1 MYRAPVKDLR
11 FVLDDLL
18 EVQSL
23 SSQPGFEDYSTEL
36 AESVLSEA
44 ARFAESV
51 LEPINQSGDREG
63 ARWTPDGVVTPKGFK
78 DAYRQFV
85 EGGWPQ
91 LGADPEYGGQS
102 VPQALVTAAQEMW
115 ASGCLSFKLCPM
127 LTQGAVEALQL
138 CGSPEQKRK
147 YLPRMVSGEWSGTM
161 VLTEPH
167 AGSDLGL
174 VRTRGV
180 PEGDHYRIFGQ
191 KIFITYGDHDLTPNT
206 IHMVLGRIEG
216 APSGVKGISLFVV
229 PKFLINADGS
239 IGERNEVRCVSIEH
253 KLGIHASP
261 TCVLAFGDQKGAI
274 GYLIGEPNRG
284 LEYMF
289 IMMNAA
295 RLSVGVEGYAMAER
309 AFQRAAEWARTRIQG
324 RGKPIIEHPD
334 VRRMLLTMKSS
345 TEAMRA
351 LGLYA
356 AFQLDLA
363 HHHRDESVR
372 AAAQRRADLLIPV
385 VKGWSTEVGNE
396 MTAVGVQVHGGMGFI
411 EETGAA
417 QYIRDAR
424 ITTIYEGTTGI
435 QANDLIGRK
444 IGRDHGAAMVE
455 LVDEMQRT
463 LESLQSSNEGAQAAR
478 SAALEAVSLLRECT
492 AALLRAQGSTAD
504 GALAVAVPF
513 LKLTGFTAGAW
524 LMARSAAIAAGRL
537 SGSEREFHA
546 AKIQT
551 ALFYAQ
557 NVLPVALGLA
567 RVIQSGGASVA
578 GADPALI

>member
-23 SSQPGFEDYSTEL
+23 AGQPGFEDYSTEL

-44 ARFAESV
+44 ARFSESV

-78 DAYRQFV
+78 EAYRQFV

-138 CGSPEQKRK
+138 CGSPAQKQK
-147 YLPRMVSGEWSGTM
+147 YLPRMVSGEWTGTM

-180 PEGDHYRIFGQ
+180 PEGDHYRLFGQ

-229 PKFLINADGS
+229 PKFLVNEDGS

-274 GYLIGEPNRG
+274 GYLVGEPNRG

-309 AFQRAAEWARTRIQG
+309 SFQRAADWARTRIQG

-363 HHHRDESVR
+363 HHHTDEAVR
-372 AAAQRRADLLIPV
+372 SAGQRRADLLIPV

-444 IGRDHGAAMVE
+444 IGRDQGAAMTE
-455 LVDEMQRT
+455 FIDEMQRGLGA
-463 LESLQSSNEGAQAAR
+463 LESSDEGARAACT
-478 SAALEAVSLLRECT
+478 AALEAAALLRKST
-492 AALLRAQGSTAD
+492 DTLLRAQGASAD

-524 LMARSAAIAAGRL
+524 LLARSAAIAAGRL
-537 SGSEREFHA
+537 SGADKEFYA

-551 ALFYAQ
+551 AQFYAQ

-567 RVIQSGGASVA
+567 RVIESGASSVT